1 MSIEELDKWVKKYN
15 IVKRTKACSMF
26 VLENYAEEEPD
37 KFKEIF
43 KTLDINSLETK
54 QSEIKL
60 CYKDEQSDEINYV
73 SSMLEIQFNGE
84 ILGYYACVFG
94 LDGALKMVM

>member
-1 MSIEELDKWVKKYN
+1 MNTEEFNKWIVKHN
-15 IVKRTKACSMF
+15 IVKRTKACLMF
-26 VLENYAEEEPD
+26 CMESYVNEEPD

-43 KTLDINSLETK
+43 KTLDVNSLETK

-60 CYKDEQSDEINYV
+60 CNDDEINEDIKYV
-73 SSMLEIQFNGE
+73 SSMMEISFNGE

-94 LDGALKMVM
+94 LDGALKLVI